1 MSGKFFV
8 YIFFLFLFFFCS
20 FTSRKSIKYSSL
32 SHTTFSSL
40 VLSLCVSLCVSLCL
54 CLCLPLFIFFFHSF
68 QFFSNNR
75 CDNWKSEDKTR
86 IQLEW
91 VCLGL
96 MILGYLSVLLSACS
110 KFMRVPDEEAAKLM
124 DLYDTHALKQHQ
136 SKIRRGKHG
145 KQTSSVLTQVCRD
158 CPIRCGRCC
167 GHLVSFWNAIEFI
180 LLISLVVD
188 LSLRWAYQGVVA
200 TYSPTQLFGDKYI
213 DLTWPVLQYQT
224 SINLSSL
231 VMFLSVTKC
240 FK

>member
-1 MSGKFFV
+1 
-8 YIFFLFLFFFCS
+8 
-20 FTSRKSIKYSSL
+20 
-32 SHTTFSSL
+32 
-40 VLSLCVSLCVSLCL
+40 VSLCVCVCVCL
-54 CLCLPLFIFFFHSF
+54 SSSFFIFSSFFF
-68 QFFSNNR
+68 NNR

-200 TYSPTQLFGDKYI
+200 TYSPTQLFGNKYI